1 MLVCMLH
8 LLNSE
13 LGLLSTLPP
22 VNTVSAECF
31 ACGTLCARGILP
43 TSAKDIVAQSKSITA
58 SVFYKK
64 NRCPADQLPLWAM
77 NTLGTSEYIRV
88 HLVKKKL
95 TVILLYQGDLLL
107 LHAVSAR
114 WL

>member
-31 ACGTLCARGILP
+31 ACGTLCARGTLP
-43 TSAKDIVAQSKSITA
+43 TSAKDIVAHSKSITA

-64 NRCPADQLPLWAM
+64 SVPSRPAASVG
-77 NTLGTSEYIRV
+77 NEHTRNE
-88 HLVKKKL
+88 
-95 TVILLYQGDLLL
+95 
-107 LHAVSAR
+107 
-114 WL
+114 